1 MKRSF
6 ILFPVIL
13 AGLYLSLSSNSSGP
27 ASAGNGIRNGG
38 PGSNGTCA
46 SCHGGGA
53 GTTTMTIA
61 LKEKANGTAANGKY
75 KPGTVY
81 TVTIS
86 GNNTNLAFFGFQLTA
101 ATAGSQQAGTF
112 GNLGSDK
119 HAVTIGGLQV
129 VEHGHNLS
137 KTNGAYLAEFDW
149 TAPAAGTGN
158 VTLYGIINGVNDDNG
173 ITGDKASAPVTL
185 PLTEATNPTSV
196 QDLAAISDLRVYPNP
211 ATDQLHLGSDQV
223 TPGNYQVTI
232 YDMTGREV
240 LRQAQQAGAGKL
252 QVNLAIGHLPAG
264 SYILHLNGKQQA
276 AVHTFVK
283 Q

>member
-53 GTTTMTIA
+53 GTTTMTLA
-61 LKEKANGTAANGKY
+61 LKEKATGTAANGKY

-81 TVTIS
+81 TVTVS
-86 GNNTNLAFFGFQLTA
+86 GNNASLALFGFQVTA
-101 ATAGSQQAGTF
+101 ATTASHQAGTF

-129 VEHGHNLS
+129 VEHSHNLT

-149 TAPAAGTGN
+149 TAPAAGTGA
-158 VTLYGIINGVNDDNG
+158 VTLYGIINGVNDDDA
-173 ITGDKASAPVTL
+173 ITGDRVSAPVNL
-185 PLTEATNPTSV
+185 PLTEATNPTAIK
-196 QDLAAISDLRVYPNP
+196 DLAAISDLRVYPNP
-211 ATDQLHLGSDQV
+211 ATDQLHLGSEQV

-240 LRQAQQAGAGKL
+240 LRRSEQAGAGKL
-252 QVNLAIGHLPAG
+252 QLTLAIGHLPAG

-276 AVHTFVK
+276 AVQTFVK